1 MDYLKNINPHIRD
14 KFLTFNEEQ
23 HIYTINGDSNY
34 ISVTTWVHN
43 HFEKFD
49 ADEIINKMMNSK
61 YWYKNKYYGKTI
73 NEIKQLWENNR
84 INAAELG
91 TKLHYDIEAY
101 YNNYPQDNYSIEYK
115 YFINFDENHNH
126 LKPYR
131 TEWMIYD
138 EELKIAGS
146 IDMVFIND
154 DNSLMIY
161 DWKRSKNIIKT
172 KPFLT
177 FSNNEVIS
185 HIPDTNFWHY
195 SIQLNTYKAIIEKNY
210 NKIINK
216 MVLVCLHP
224 DNNDY
229 IIYNVPN
236 LQDEILSLFN
246 IRRNQLNQLK

>member
-115 YFINFDENHNH
+115 YFINFNENNNH

-172 KPFLT
+172 KSFLT

>member
-14 KFLTFNEEQ
+14 KCLTFNEEL

-115 YFINFDENHNH
+115 YFINFNENHNH

>member
-115 YFINFDENHNH
+115 YFINFNENQNH